1 MIDLAD
7 SAEGDVA
14 GVPLSGIFSVLREG
28 SSITFPGAEDSVSW
42 GSWDGDASH
51 VRDRWNRRADS
62 GAE

>member
-7 SAEGDVA
+7 SGAGDVA
-14 GVPLSGIFSVLREG
+14 DVLLLEIFSVFREG
-28 SSITFPGAEDSVSW
+28 SSTIFPGAVDSASS